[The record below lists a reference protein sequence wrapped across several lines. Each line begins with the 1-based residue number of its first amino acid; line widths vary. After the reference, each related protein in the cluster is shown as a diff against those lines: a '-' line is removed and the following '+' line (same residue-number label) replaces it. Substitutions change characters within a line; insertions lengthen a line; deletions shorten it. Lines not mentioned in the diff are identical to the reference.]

1 MKKLVLVAGIL
12 LLLSLVFPNGVK
24 LPSLPAPV
32 VVPVAPDGAVDATI
46 AKLLSTA
53 TAEDKARVASIY
65 DGMAYVLRRDAG
77 KRLNT
82 TEKWVEFQANTLQ
95 LAVEQVGKYPGL
107 DKAIEDVFL
116 AKLGTDDVLPGT
128 PETQAKLLDACET
141 IANSA
146 R

>member
-32 VVPVAPDGAVDATI
+32 VVPVAPDVEVDATI

-53 TAEDKARVASIY
+53 TAEDKSRVASIY

-82 TEKWVEFQANTLQ
+82 TEKWAEFQANTLQ
-95 LAVEQVGKYPGL
+95 LAVEQVGKYPRL
-107 DKAIEDVFL
+107 DVAIEAVF
-116 AKLGTDDVLPGT
+116 ARSVGTDDVVPAT
-128 PETQAKLLDACET
+128 PETQQKLLKACEI
-141 IANSA
+141 IAASA

>member
-12 LLLSLVFPNGVK
+12 LLLSFVFPNGVK
-24 LPSLPAPV
+24 LPSPPTPV
-32 VVPVAPDGAVDATI
+32 VVPVSPDVEADATI
-46 AKLLSTA
+46 AKLLSNA

-65 DGMAYVLRRDAG
+65 DGVAYVLTRDAG

-82 TEKWVEFQANTLQ
+82 TEKWAEFQANTLQ

-107 DKAIEDVFL
+107 DVAIEAVF
-116 AKLGTDDVLPGT
+116 ARSVGTDDVVPAT
-128 PETQAKLLDACET
+128 PETQQKLLKACEI
-141 IANSA
+141 IAASA

>member
-32 VVPVAPDGAVDATI
+32 VVPVAPDVEVDATI

-53 TAEDKARVASIY
+53 TAEDKSRVASIY

-82 TEKWVEFQANTLQ
+82 TEKWAEFQANTLQ

-107 DKAIEDVFL
+107 DVAIEAVF
-116 AKLGTDDVLPGT
+116 ARSVGTDDVVPAT
-128 PETQAKLLDACET
+128 PETQQKLLKACEI
-141 IANSA
+141 IAASA

>member
-24 LPSLPAPV
+24 LPPLITPV
-32 VVPVAPDGAVDATI
+32 VVPASPDVEVDATI
-46 AKLLSTA
+46 AKLLGNA
-53 TAEDKARVASIY
+53 TAEDKARVAGIY
-65 DGMAYVLRRDAG
+65 DGMAYVLKRDAG

-82 TEKWVEFQANTLQ
+82 TEKWAEFQANTLQ

-107 DKAIEDVFL
+107 DVAIEAVF
-116 AKLGTDDVLPGT
+116 ARSVGTDDVLPAT
-128 PETQAKLLDACET
+128 PETQQKLLKACEI
-141 IANSA
+141 IAASA